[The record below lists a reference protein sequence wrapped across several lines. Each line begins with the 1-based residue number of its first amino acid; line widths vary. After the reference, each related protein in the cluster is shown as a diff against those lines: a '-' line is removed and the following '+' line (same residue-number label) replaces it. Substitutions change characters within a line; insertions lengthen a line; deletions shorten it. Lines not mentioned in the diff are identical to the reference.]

1 MSDPSHE
8 SHFDPNADKG
18 RDRRRSQRFDTS
30 LEVAIRFLPDGE
42 PLTGWAKE
50 VGPNGMRLV
59 TTIPLVEAS
68 YVHVS
73 FEDAS
78 NNTRC
83 EGRVVW
89 TERNKDGSRFES
101 GIDIQRWG
109 TETPSPEFM
118 RKVPNVTPKKDR
130 RRFRR

>member
-1 MSDPSHE
+1 MTNPSQE
-8 SHFDPNADKG
+8 SSFDAEKG
-18 RDRRRSQRFDTS
+18 KDRRKSQRFDTS
-30 LEVAIRFLPDGE
+30 LEVAVRFLPDGE

-68 YVHVS
+68 YVHIQ
-73 FEDAS
+73 FEGAS

-89 TERNKDGSRFES
+89 TERNQNGSRYES

-109 TETPSPEFM
+109 GENPAPEFM
-118 RKVPNVTPKKDR
+118 KKVPNVAPKKDR
-130 RRFRR
+130 RQFRR

>member
-1 MSDPSHE
+1 MSNPSHE
-8 SHFDPNADKG
+8 SRFDRDSHRG
-18 RDRRRSQRFDTS
+18 RDRRRSERFDTS

-50 VGPNGMRLV
+50 IGPNGMRLV
-59 TTIPLVEAS
+59 TTMPLVEAS

-73 FEDAS
+73 FEEAS
-78 NNTRC
+78 NQTRC

-89 TERNKDGSRFES
+89 TERNRDGSRYES

-109 TETPSPEFM
+109 GDSPSPEFM
-118 RKVPNVTPKKDR
+118 KKVPNVAPKKDR